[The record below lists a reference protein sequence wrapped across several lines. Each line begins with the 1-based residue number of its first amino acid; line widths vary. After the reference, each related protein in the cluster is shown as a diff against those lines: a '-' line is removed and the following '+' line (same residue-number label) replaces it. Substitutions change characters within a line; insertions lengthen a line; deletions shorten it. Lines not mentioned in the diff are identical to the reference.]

1 MCSHAENTMAR
12 PTCSC
17 TGHARAR
24 GTNAANAWG
33 GPHAVAYEAEQERM
47 QQMDG
52 KAVIGEAAKKD
63 GEADMQLHGLAWRRR
78 SIGEAEREREWR
90 GRNAVG

>member
-1 MCSHAENTMAR
+1 M
-12 PTCSC
+12 
-17 TGHARAR
+17 GHGQGREER
-24 GTNAANAWG
+24 MRQMDGDANMQS
-33 GPHAVAYEAEQERM
+33 HAVAYEAEQERM

>member
-33 GPHAVAYEAEQERM
+33 GQHAVAYEAEQEGM
-47 QQMDG
+47 QQTDG

-63 GEADMQLHGLAWRRR
+63 GEADMQLHGLGKA
-78 SIGEAEREREWR
+78 EALARPREREWR